1 MCALYIYIMCH
12 EYNYILLAERPGV
25 AREIKKIEQM
35 LNNNKIINDFFWLKH
50 DPRPPVNVQKNVQLP
65 NAQLVQLFY
74 YIELFYY

>member
-35 LNNNKIINDFFWLKH
+35 LNNNKKLTIFFGLYTIPGH
-50 DPRPPVNVQKNVQLP
+50 P
-65 NAQLVQLFY
+65 
-74 YIELFYY
+74 